1 MRVALTDP
9 VEPICEAILQQAGH
23 EILRPEGT
31 GPDAMRALC
40 REAEAVIVRQ
50 KLPDDLLD
58 HAPRLL
64 AAVRHGVG
72 VDLIPVEACTAHG
85 VLVANVP
92 GANAD
97 AVAEFLVAQMLA
109 VARHV
114 EAMHAEHL
122 ARGWGAA
129 RARSEAATELRGKT
143 LGILGVGAIGSRL
156 AEIAAL
162 GFRMRVLGYRRN
174 PAGLPPHVT
183 YADLPDLFAESDYV
197 ALACPLTPETRGIV
211 SAPLLARMKPTAWLL
226 NVARGP
232 VVDEAAL
239 LDALRAR
246 RIGGAA
252 LDVYWQQPLAA
263 DHPLRSLDNVLLT
276 PHTAGLTRESVV
288 EMSRVAAEEVVR
300 ILRGERP
307 KNFINPEAWA
317 AAQDRRRAL
326 GYATAGEASP
336 R

>member
-1 MRVALTDP
+1 
-9 VEPICEAILQQAGH
+9 I
-23 EILRPEGT
+23 
-31 GPDAMRALC
+31 
-40 REAEAVIVRQ
+40 
-50 KLPDDLLD
+50 
-58 HAPRLL
+58 
-64 AAVRHGVG
+64 
-72 VDLIPVEACTAHG
+72 
-85 VLVANVP
+85 
-92 GANAD
+92 
-97 AVAEFLVAQMLA
+97 
-109 VARHV
+109 
-114 EAMHAEHL
+114 
-122 ARGWGAA
+122 
-129 RARSEAATELRGKT
+129 
-143 LGILGVGAIGSRL
+143 
-156 AEIAAL
+156 
-162 GFRMRVLGYRRN
+162 
-174 PAGLPPHVT
+174 
-183 YADLPDLFAESDYV
+183 
-197 ALACPLTPETRGIV
+197 ALACPLTLETRGIV

-307 KNFINPEAWA
+307 TNFINPEAWA

-336 R
+336 